1 MLSLFLDSLNYISA
15 SLDSAVA
22 DHKLRNQEFK
32 ITKQSDLVK
41 NSRGEF
47 CEKRFSLVE
56 EAKGVFCY
64 SYLSS
69 FGKQI
74 FFFFARL
81 CTISDLWQSLLD
93 RLYEKKLP
101 KKKHFYSSLS
111 RKHITDH
118 QYSRAKTFYKTFKC
132 QNIGEYCMVKFFIHR
147 QKKKI
152 RIKNK
157 KYKLFF
163 FINRLIAYQTPYF

>member
-1 MLSLFLDSLNYISA
+1 MFIFFSQDFLKVCLLLQAYDVNFFLNIGLNHPKVNKRYLKCIPQSDCRLKSLKINSFDFRGNDKLLLTWKKGWKCHFVVFSFSDSLNYISA

-69 FGKQI
+69 WGEQII
-74 FFFFARL
+74 FFFFFYFAL
-81 CTISDLWQSLLD
+81 SDLWQ
-93 RLYEKKLP
+93 
-101 KKKHFYSSLS
+101 
-111 RKHITDH
+111 
-118 QYSRAKTFYKTFKC
+118 
-132 QNIGEYCMVKFFIHR
+132 FF
-147 QKKKI
+147 
-152 RIKNK
+152 
-157 KYKLFF
+157 
-163 FINRLIAYQTPYF
+163 